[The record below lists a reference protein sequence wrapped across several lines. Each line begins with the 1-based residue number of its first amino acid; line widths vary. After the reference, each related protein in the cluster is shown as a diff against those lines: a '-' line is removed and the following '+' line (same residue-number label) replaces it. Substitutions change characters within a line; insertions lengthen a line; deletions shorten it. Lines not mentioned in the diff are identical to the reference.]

1 MWINKELRDYALSLK
16 GDLVKFLEWVYNF
29 EKSYKALSYIYE
41 LFSCLKWVYNWKS
54 YKNFIGKGYKNK
66 E

>member
-16 GDLVKFLEWVYNF
+16 GDLVKFLAWVYNF
-29 EKSYKALSYIYE
+29 EKSYKALYYIYE
-41 LFSCLKWVYNWKS
+41 LFACFKWVCNWKS
-54 YKNFIGKGYKNK
+54 YKNFIGTGYKNK